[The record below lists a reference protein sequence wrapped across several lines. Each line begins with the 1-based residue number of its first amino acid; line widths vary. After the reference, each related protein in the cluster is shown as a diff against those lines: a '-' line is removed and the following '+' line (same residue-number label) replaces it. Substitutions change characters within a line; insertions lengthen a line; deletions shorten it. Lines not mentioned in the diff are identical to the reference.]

1 MSNSPMYVPGS
12 WNVICDV
19 CGREYKSSDL
29 RQRWDGL
36 MVDEGCWEPRQPQDY
51 VHGVADIQAPP
62 YTRPEAQDI
71 FLPVCTPVTS
81 QGIADYGTADCAAA
95 DIDRGYR
102 PACTLQGGSAMPNMA
117 IPGCF
122 MPGMMYTSLYVLNDT
137 NDLYII
143 VPVVPPITNA
153 ILLESG
159 DYLNAEDGSY
169 LMIE

>member
-1 MSNSPMYVPGS
+1 MSNSPMYVPGN
-12 WNVICDV
+12 WNAICDV
-19 CGREYKSSDL
+19 CGREYKASDL

-36 MVDEGCWEPRQPQDY
+36 MVDGDCWEPRQPQDY
-51 VHGVADIQAPP
+51 VHGVADIQTPP
-62 YTRPEAQDI
+62 FTRSESEDI

-122 MPGMMYTSLYVLNDT
+122 MPGMVYTSLYVLNDT
-137 NDLYII
+137 NAIYTV
-143 VPVVPPITNA
+143 VPVTSSTSTY

-159 DYLNAEDGSY
+159 NSLETETSY
-169 LMIE
+169 ALTIE

>member
-81 QGIADYGTADCAAA
+81 QGIADYGEADCAAA
-95 DIDRGYR
+95 DINYGNV
-102 PACTLQGGSAMPNMA
+102 PVCTLEGSEA
-117 IPGCF
+117 IATQAIAGCAIAGRLG
-122 MPGMMYTSLYVLNDT
+122 PSLNSF
-137 NDLYII
+137 I
-143 VPVVPPITNA
+143 V
-153 ILLESG
+153 G
-159 DYLNAEDGSY
+159 
-169 LMIE
+169 